1 LIQLI
6 LAEIKVTGLDLS
18 YTSTGVAVVQA
29 GVVSVHRLRPPAKL
43 DGHDRLRWLRFAIC
57 DLARGS
63 THIAVEG
70 AAFNAKFGVLKAGVL
85 TGIVQHCLWME
96 NPDADV
102 VIPSPVN
109 VKQFAIGK
117 GVAEKDEMVATLA
130 VRYQHVARIIGND
143 TADALALADMWCHQL
158 GIPLADVP
166 RENQKAAFK
175 AWPYKRFREL

>member
-1 LIQLI
+1 M
-6 LAEIKVTGLDLS
+6 AEIKVTGLDLS

-29 GVVSVHRLRPPAKL
+29 GAVSVHRLKPPAKL
-43 DGHDRLRWLRFAIC
+43 GTSHERIRWLRFGIC
-57 DLARGS
+57 ELARGS
-63 THIAVEG
+63 THIAIEG
-70 AAFNAKFGVLKAGVL
+70 AALNAKFGVLKAGVL
-85 TGIVQHCLWME
+85 TGIVQHCLWLE

-102 VIPSPVN
+102 VIPAPTN

-143 TADALALADMWCHQL
+143 VADALALADMWCHQL
-158 GIPLADVP
+158 GIPVVPDVP

-175 AWPYKRFREL
+175 GWPYKRFWEL